1 VELSNMTAGDDL
13 NAVGYDVEARDG
25 SAGKVDQATQEI
37 GSGHVVV
44 DTGPWVFGKKVL
56 LPPDAVERVDADH
69 RRVYVA
75 LTKDQIKDSP
85 EYTPSPPTPGA

>member
-25 SAGKVDQATQEI
+25 TVSKVDQATQEI

-44 DTGPWVFGKKVL
+44 DTGPWVFGKKEL